1 MNKFEIF
8 VNVSDKEMCE
18 IYKDIVESKE
28 AGLRPRNLDSY
39 AKQIKE
45 ICRFEMFSEAT
56 DFVIELFYEEI
67 AIRYFKAY
75 SRRVIEAEE
84 LRKIM
89 EQDDMLETVS
99 KNDLKIIGY
108 CPEKGYTSW
117 VFKYKDA
124 YVLLHD
130 AGNGHYEFMEE
141 LGDISKLH
149 IDTDYRSYGK
159 YNYLEELSED

>member
-45 ICRFEMFSEAT
+45 ICRFEMFS
-56 DFVIELFYEEI
+56 
-67 AIRYFKAY
+67 
-75 SRRVIEAEE
+75 EE

>member
-99 KNDLKIIGY
+99 KNDLKINWILSGKRLYLHGY
-108 CPEKGYTSW
+108 LNTKMRMYCFMMPGMDIMNLWKNWVTSPNCILIQTI
-117 VFKYKDA
+117 A
-124 YVLLHD
+124 LT
-130 AGNGHYEFMEE
+130 GN
-141 LGDISKLH
+141 I
-149 IDTDYRSYGK
+149 II
-159 YNYLEELSED
+159 